1 MFMICLHNFFFGACH
16 LLGLNDRVFL
26 EDVKLLLE
34 FEHVPLKE
42 QILESGDS
50 LLSLLAIVLFSEAE
64 KLDEVGVGGD
74 GVFLHQ
80 HGQCRDP
87 IRGCTLGQHR
97 EVPIAI
103 FRLGE

>member
-1 MFMICLHNFFFGACH
+1 MICLHDFFFRTSRPFR
-16 LLGLNDRVFL
+16 LNDRIL
-26 EDVKLLLE
+26 LKHVKLLIEL
-34 FEHVPLKE
+34 EHVSLEE

-80 HGQCRDP
+80 HSQG
-87 IRGCTLGQHR
+87 
-97 EVPIAI
+97 
-103 FRLGE
+103 